1 VIRKNTRADSFL
13 LKERKVV
20 NRCTGGLLMK
30 QEKDINKKVGVRTHE
45 RKIRSLPGRRSSIL
59 VPPEGIKSKKASAF
73 RVRKF

>member
-1 VIRKNTRADSFL
+1 
-13 LKERKVV
+13 
-20 NRCTGGLLMK
+20 MK
-30 QEKDINKKVGVRTHE
+30 QEKDINKKIGVRTHE